1 MNREELIKY
10 LTEEIK
16 QSRKIEKNFV
26 HIEHIYWHFFGQ
38 RIMAEKILKI
48 IEE

>member
-1 MNREELIKY
+1 MDNSKLRKY

-16 QSRKIEKNFV
+16 QCREIEENFV